1 MGYDAF
7 ISFSSKDS
15 ILADKLRQGL
25 ELRGLSCWI
34 SSRDVA
40 PGADFGDSIV
50 KALET
55 STVMVL
61 VFSTNANNSDE
72 VKKEL
77 VLAGEY
83 KMPVLP
89 VRIENVLPF
98 GAFRYQL
105 TIRQYLDLF
114 EDWDTNLAKL
124 ADQVK
129 RMVESQI
136 AFMREMSPDATQAVD
151 DVAHTPIQQVPPPA
165 ARQPEAAQPG
175 APLQLVPTAV
185 VPLGTR
191 TRERRLSRIVP
202 VAVGMCV
209 VLVIAGIAAAKLL
222 GHAEPPPV
230 LAVSQVPTPATLPAP
245 AASQAPATAP
255 APAPAPTA
263 TPALVQ
269 TPPPAS
275 APAPVVSQA
284 PAQVSKPTPRI
295 ATTTGNSTPPTPRV
309 AAAQDGNVAGAAK
322 PDLDGHVDQVLDSGA
337 LIVSGKIVNLFAI
350 RGDDGRPAQ
359 AMQRYLKSK
368 GSHIQCFAKG
378 TAYQCLANGEDVAEH
393 AVRNG
398 WARARDGAPADYA
411 AAEQEARRAHA
422 GVWAM

>member
-7 ISFSSKDS
+7 ISFSSKDG
-15 ILADKLRQGL
+15 IAADKLRHGL

-40 PGADFGDSIV
+40 PGADFADSIV

-55 STVMVL
+55 SSVMVL
-61 VFSTNANNSDE
+61 VFSANANNSDE

-89 VRIENVLPF
+89 VRIENVLPS

-124 ADQVK
+124 AEQVK
-129 RMVESQI
+129 RMVESRV
-136 AFMREMSPDATQAVD
+136 AFMGNASADPGQPAAGAADTNG
-151 DVAHTPIQQVPPPA
+151 QQVPQPA
-165 ARQPEAAQPG
+165 ARSPAAGARAEAAQ
-175 APLQLVPTAV
+175 V
-185 VPLGTR
+185 
-191 TRERRLSRIVP
+191 RRPSRVVP
-202 VAVGMCV
+202 VAAGACV
-209 VLVIAGIAAAKLL
+209 ALVIAGFAATRWV
-222 GHAEPPPV
+222 GHAG
-230 LAVSQVPTPATLPAP
+230 ST
-245 AASQAPATAP
+245 
-255 APAPAPTA
+255 
-263 TPALVQ
+263 
-269 TPPPAS
+269 
-275 APAPVVSQA
+275 PAPVVSPTPANATQPLVSNPPPSPPAGTTVPTAPPA
-284 PAQVSKPTPRI
+284 PAPVPQVANRANT
-295 ATTTGNSTPPTPRV
+295 ST
-309 AAAQDGNVAGAAK
+309 ANANVANTNTQAGAPVPPPSGGNAVQTAK

-350 RGDDGRPAQ
+350 RGNDGRPAQ
-359 AMQRYLKSK
+359 AMQRYLKSQ
-368 GSHIQCFAKG
+368 GGHVECFAKD
-378 TAYQCLANGEDVAEH
+378 THYQCLANGEDIAEH

-398 WARARDGAPADYA
+398 WARTRAGAPADYT
-411 AAEQEARRAHA
+411 AAEQEARQAHA